1 MACSLTSFLSL
12 LKCHLTKITSL
23 TTLIKYPRTPHPS
36 PLPCF
41 ISPFSPDY
49 YLTYTLNIYFLSVTP
64 PHTHTCE
71 TPEFMVYK
79 GRILSVLLITAAP
92 ALILMPGI
100 FDRSRE
106 GQESGTPRAR
116 RARPRPNARPRGS
129 CPPPPDLSPKAP
141 PSGHQSPAHTSAPA
155 LGAPPKHLQ
164 SHQLGPELPLCAL
177 RTQLFSIVKELGGG
191 ACEGGACGASRGGDY
206 PGRRG
211 SGGNGD

>member
-1 MACSLTSFLSL
+1 MLSYLSAFALSVPYAYSVLSPDIYMACSLTSFLSL

-92 ALILMPGI
+92 ALTLMPGI
-100 FDRSRE
+100 FDH
-106 GQESGTPRAR
+106 QENDGHSSPSAKSG
-116 RARPRPNARPRGS
+116 
-129 CPPPPDLSPKAP
+129 
-141 PSGHQSPAHTSAPA
+141 
-155 LGAPPKHLQ
+155 
-164 SHQLGPELPLCAL
+164 
-177 RTQLFSIVKELGGG
+177 I
-191 ACEGGACGASRGGDY
+191 
-206 PGRRG
+206 
-211 SGGNGD
+211 